1 MDFTAKHFNDRQV
14 YYAADVNRLE
24 DQVEALTTALKSVM
38 ALNNVWIS
46 YEEGDEPPD
55 KNMLWID
62 LSDSADGVR
71 SEIDSIMQEYS
82 TVIQNMSE
90 EIKTLKKQIADIIA
104 NGGGGGGTKPK
115 PDTPSEEVDTNNYML
130 LENNN
135 LMLLLEDG
143 KPLLCENDFA
153 SEVPDTTKIDNA
165 ILNEDGTYTEL
176 EDGTVLCLE
185 S

>member
-82 TVIQNMSE
+82 TVIQNMNE

-104 NGGGGGGTKPK
+104 NGGAGGGTN
-115 PDTPSEEVDTNNYML
+115 PDIPGGEIDTNNYIL
-130 LENNN
+130 LDNNG

-143 KPLLCENDFA
+143 NPLLCENDFA
-153 SEVPDTTKIDNA
+153 SDTPSTTKIDNA

-176 EDGTVLCLE
+176 ENGTVLCLE
-185 S
+185 N

>member
-104 NGGGGGGTKPK
+104 SGGSGGGTTE
-115 PDTPSEEVDTNNYML
+115 PDTPSEVTDTNNYML
-130 LENNN
+130 LESDS
-135 LMLLLEDG
+135 LMLLLESG
-143 KPLLCENDFA
+143 EPLLCENDFV
-153 SEVPDTTKIDNA
+153 SDTPSTAKIDNA

>member
-82 TVIQNMSE
+82 AVIQNMSE

-104 NGGGGGGTKPK
+104 SGGTGGGGTD
-115 PDTPSEEVDTNNYML
+115 PDNPSEETDTNNYML
-130 LENNN
+130 LESDS
-135 LMLLLEDG
+135 LMLLLENG
-143 KPLLCENDFA
+143 NPLLCENDF
-153 SEVPDTTKIDNA
+153 SSDTPSTTKIDNA
-165 ILNEDGTYTEL
+165 ILNEDGSYTEL